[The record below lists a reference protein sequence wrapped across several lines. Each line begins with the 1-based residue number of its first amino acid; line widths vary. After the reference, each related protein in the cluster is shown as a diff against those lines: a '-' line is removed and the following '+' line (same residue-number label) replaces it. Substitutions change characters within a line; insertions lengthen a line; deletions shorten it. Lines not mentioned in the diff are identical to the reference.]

1 MVCVTT
7 LILLLSVPALQHVVA
22 KTEIEKGL
30 GMHIQIISIACIT
43 VLACCYN
50 RLRYCTY

>member
-7 LILLLSVPALQHVVA
+7 LILLLSVPVLQHVVA

-30 GMHIQIISIACIT
+30 GMSIQIISITFVTI
-43 VLACCYN
+43 LACCYT